1 MNNFDLKNKFAII
14 TGGAQGFGLD
24 IAKRFIKS
32 GCKVRIWDIDETE
45 LQKASKEINSDK
57 LSYDVVD
64 VSNFTQVKNTVDK
77 IAENYISSCNAK
89 PAFKGYDGFP
99 ATLTV
104 SIDDEIVH
112 GIPKDVVLFEGQ
124 IVSID
129 CGVIKNDFYSDSART
144 IAVGKISEEKQRLLD
159 VTKKALEIGIKN
171 AVIGNKI
178 FDISNSIQEYVES
191 EGFSIVRELVGHGIG
206 RQLHIKPQ
214 VPNFSNPVTADLNV
228 ELKEGMCLA
237 IEPMVNVGT
246 RHIKTDRDG
255 WTIRTEDGSA
265 SAHFEHSILITKFQ
279 PRILT

>member
-1 MNNFDLKNKFAII
+1 MVDINNNIEVSALSESCQILSDTLDLVESHIHP
-14 TGGAQGFGLD
+14 GQ
-24 IAKRFIKS
+24 S
-32 GCKVRIWDIDETE
+32 VME
-45 LQKASKEINSDK
+45 L
-57 LSYDVVD
+57 
-64 VSNFTQVKNTVDK
+64 DK
-77 IAENYISSCNAK
+77 IAEKYILSRNAK

-112 GIPKDVVLFEGQ
+112 GIPKDVFLNEGQ

-144 IAVGKISEEKQRLLD
+144 LPVGSISSDKQKLLD

-171 AVIGNKI
+171 AVVGNKV
-178 FDISNSIQEYVES
+178 FDISNSIQQYVES

-214 VPNFSNPVTADLNV
+214 VPNFSDPATIDLNV

-237 IEPMVNVGT
+237 IEPMVNMGT
-246 RHIKTDRDG
+246 RHIKTDNDG

-265 SAHFEHSILITKFQ
+265 SAHFEHLSLIH
-279 PRILT
+279 I

>member
-1 MNNFDLKNKFAII
+1 MVDINNNIEVSALSESCQILSDTLDLVESHIHP
-14 TGGAQGFGLD
+14 GQ
-24 IAKRFIKS
+24 S
-32 GCKVRIWDIDETE
+32 VME
-45 LQKASKEINSDK
+45 L
-57 LSYDVVD
+57 
-64 VSNFTQVKNTVDK
+64 DK
-77 IAENYISSCNAK
+77 IAEKYILSRNAK

-112 GIPKDVVLFEGQ
+112 GIPKDVFLNEGQ

-144 IAVGKISEEKQRLLD
+144 LPVGSISSDKQKLLD

-171 AVIGNKI
+171 AVVGNKV
-178 FDISNSIQEYVES
+178 FDISNSIQQYVES

-214 VPNFSNPVTADLNV
+214 VPNFSDPATTDLNV
-228 ELKEGMCLA
+228 ELKEGICLA
-237 IEPMVNVGT
+237 IEPMVNMGT
-246 RHIKTDRDG
+246 RHIKTDNDG

>member
-1 MNNFDLKNKFAII
+1 MVDINNHLEVEALSESCQILSDTLNKVEKNIFPGQSVI
-14 TGGAQGFGLD
+14 
-24 IAKRFIKS
+24 
-32 GCKVRIWDIDETE
+32 E
-45 LQKASKEINSDK
+45 L
-57 LSYDVVD
+57 
-64 VSNFTQVKNTVDK
+64 DK
-77 IAENYISSCNAK
+77 IAEDYIISCNAK

-104 SIDDEIVH
+104 SVDDEIVH
-112 GIPKDVVLFEGQ
+112 GIPKNMILKEGQ

-144 IAVGKISEEKQRLLD
+144 IAVGKISDEKQKLLD
-159 VTKKALEIGIKN
+159 VTKKALDIGIQN
-171 AVIGNKI
+171 ALVGNKI

-214 VPNFSNPVTADLNV
+214 VPNFSIPATPDLDV
-228 ELKEGMCLA
+228 VLKEGMCLA
-237 IEPMVNVGT
+237 IEPMVNVGA
-246 RHIKTDRDG
+246 RHIKTDSDG
-255 WTIRTEDGSA
+255 WTIRTKDGSS

>member
-1 MNNFDLKNKFAII
+1 MVDINNHLEVKALSESCQILSDTLNKVEKNIFP
-14 TGGAQGFGLD
+14 GQSVL
-24 IAKRFIKS
+24 
-32 GCKVRIWDIDETE
+32 E
-45 LQKASKEINSDK
+45 L
-57 LSYDVVD
+57 
-64 VSNFTQVKNTVDK
+64 DK
-77 IAENYISSCNAK
+77 IAEDYIISCNAK

-112 GIPKDVVLFEGQ
+112 GIPKNMILKEGQ

-144 IAVGKISEEKQRLLD
+144 IAVGKISDEKQKLLD
-159 VTKKALEIGIKN
+159 VTKKALDIGIQN
-171 AVIGNKI
+171 ALVGNKI

-214 VPNFSNPVTADLNV
+214 VPNFSIPATPDLDV
-228 ELKEGMCLA
+228 VLKEGMCLA
-237 IEPMVNVGT
+237 IEPMVNVGA
-246 RHIKTDRDG
+246 RHIKTDSDG
-255 WTIRTEDGSA
+255 WTIRTKDGSS

>member
-1 MNNFDLKNKFAII
+1 MVDINNHIEVAAISDSCQI
-14 TGGAQGFGLD
+14 LSDTLNLVEKHICPGQSV
-24 IAKRFIKS
+24 I
-32 GCKVRIWDIDETE
+32 E
-45 LQKASKEINSDK
+45 L
-57 LSYDVVD
+57 
-64 VSNFTQVKNTVDK
+64 DK
-77 IAENYISSCNAK
+77 IAENYILSCNAR

-112 GIPKDVVLFEGQ
+112 GIPKDVFLSEGQ

-144 IAVGKISEEKQRLLD
+144 LPVGSISKDKQRLLD
-159 VTKKALEIGIKN
+159 VTRKALDIGIDN
-171 AVIGNKI
+171 AVVGNKV

-206 RQLHIKPQ
+206 RQLHIAPQ
-214 VPNFSNPVTADLNV
+214 IPNFSNPATMDLNV

-237 IEPMVNVGT
+237 IEPMVNMGS
-246 RHIKTDRDG
+246 RHIKTDSDG
-255 WTIRTEDGSA
+255 WTIRTEDGNA

>member
-1 MNNFDLKNKFAII
+1 MVDLNNNSEVSAISESCQILSDTLDLVEKHISPGQSVI
-14 TGGAQGFGLD
+14 
-24 IAKRFIKS
+24 
-32 GCKVRIWDIDETE
+32 E
-45 LQKASKEINSDK
+45 L
-57 LSYDVVD
+57 
-64 VSNFTQVKNTVDK
+64 DK
-77 IAENYISSCNAK
+77 IAEKYITSCNAR
-89 PAFKGYDGFP
+89 PAFKGYNGFP

-112 GIPKDVVLFEGQ
+112 GIPKDMFLEEGQ
-124 IVSID
+124 IISID

-144 IAVGKISEEKQRLLD
+144 LPVGRISRDKQKLLD
-159 VTKKALEIGIKN
+159 VTKKALDIGIEN
-171 AVIGNKI
+171 AVLGNRI

-214 VPNFSNPVTADLNV
+214 VPNFSNPATSDLNI

-237 IEPMVNVGT
+237 IEPMVNMGT
-246 RHIKTDRDG
+246 RYIKTDSDG
-255 WTIRTEDGSA
+255 WTIRTEDGNA

>member
-1 MNNFDLKNKFAII
+1 MVDINNHLEVKALSESCQILSDTLNKVEKNIFP
-14 TGGAQGFGLD
+14 GQSVL
-24 IAKRFIKS
+24 
-32 GCKVRIWDIDETE
+32 E
-45 LQKASKEINSDK
+45 L
-57 LSYDVVD
+57 
-64 VSNFTQVKNTVDK
+64 DK
-77 IAENYISSCNAK
+77 IAEDYIISCNAK

-112 GIPKDVVLFEGQ
+112 GIPKNMILKEGQ

-144 IAVGKISEEKQRLLD
+144 IAVGKISDEKQKLLD
-159 VTKKALEIGIKN
+159 VTKKALDIGIQN
-171 AVIGNKI
+171 ALVGNKI

-206 RQLHIKPQ
+206 RHLHIKPQ
-214 VPNFSNPVTADLNV
+214 VPNFSIPATPDLDV
-228 ELKEGMCLA
+228 VLKEGMCLA
-237 IEPMVNVGT
+237 IEPMVNVGA
-246 RHIKTDRDG
+246 RHIKTDSDG
-255 WTIRTEDGSA
+255 WTIRTKDGSS

>member
-1 MNNFDLKNKFAII
+1 MVDINNHIEVAAISDSCQI
-14 TGGAQGFGLD
+14 LSDTLNLVEKHIRPGQSV
-24 IAKRFIKS
+24 I
-32 GCKVRIWDIDETE
+32 E
-45 LQKASKEINSDK
+45 L
-57 LSYDVVD
+57 
-64 VSNFTQVKNTVDK
+64 DK
-77 IAENYISSCNAK
+77 IAENYILSCNAK

-112 GIPKDVVLFEGQ
+112 GIPKDVFLSEGQ

-144 IAVGKISEEKQRLLD
+144 LPVGSISKDKQRLLD
-159 VTKKALEIGIKN
+159 VTRKALDIGIEN
-171 AVIGNKI
+171 AVVGNKV

-206 RQLHIKPQ
+206 RQLHITPQ
-214 VPNFSNPVTADLNV
+214 IPNFSNPETMDLNV

-237 IEPMVNVGT
+237 IEPMVNMGS
-246 RHIKTDRDG
+246 RHIKTDSDG
-255 WTIRTEDGSA
+255 WTIRTEDGNA

>member
-1 MNNFDLKNKFAII
+1 MVDINNHLEVKALSESCQILSDTLNKVEKNIFPGQSVI
-14 TGGAQGFGLD
+14 
-24 IAKRFIKS
+24 
-32 GCKVRIWDIDETE
+32 E
-45 LQKASKEINSDK
+45 L
-57 LSYDVVD
+57 
-64 VSNFTQVKNTVDK
+64 DK
-77 IAENYISSCNAK
+77 IAEDYIISCNAK

-112 GIPKDVVLFEGQ
+112 GIPKNMILKEGQ

-144 IAVGKISEEKQRLLD
+144 IAVGKISDEKQKLLD
-159 VTKKALEIGIKN
+159 VTKKALDIGIQN
-171 AVIGNKI
+171 ALVGNKI

-214 VPNFSNPVTADLNV
+214 VPNFSFPATPDLDV
-228 ELKEGMCLA
+228 VLKEGMCLA
-237 IEPMVNVGT
+237 IEPMVNVGA
-246 RHIKTDRDG
+246 RHIKTDSDG
-255 WTIRTEDGSA
+255 WTIRTKDGSS

>member
-1 MNNFDLKNKFAII
+1 MVDINNHLEVKALSESCQILSDTLNKVEKNIFP
-14 TGGAQGFGLD
+14 GQSVL
-24 IAKRFIKS
+24 
-32 GCKVRIWDIDETE
+32 E
-45 LQKASKEINSDK
+45 L
-57 LSYDVVD
+57 
-64 VSNFTQVKNTVDK
+64 DK
-77 IAENYISSCNAK
+77 IAEDYIISCNAK

-112 GIPKDVVLFEGQ
+112 GIPKNIILKEGQ
-124 IVSID
+124 IISID

-144 IAVGKISEEKQRLLD
+144 IAIGKISDEKQKLLD
-159 VTKKALEIGIKN
+159 VTKKALDIGIQN
-171 AVIGNKI
+171 ALVGNKI

-214 VPNFSNPVTADLNV
+214 VPNFSIPATPDLDV
-228 ELKEGMCLA
+228 VLKEGMCLA
-237 IEPMVNVGT
+237 IEPMVNVGA
-246 RHIKTDRDG
+246 RHIKTDSDG
-255 WTIRTEDGSA
+255 WTIRTKDGSS

>member
-1 MNNFDLKNKFAII
+1 
-14 TGGAQGFGLD
+14 
-24 IAKRFIKS
+24 
-32 GCKVRIWDIDETE
+32 
-45 LQKASKEINSDK
+45 
-57 LSYDVVD
+57 VVD
-64 VSNFTQVKNTVDK
+64 INNHIEVNAISESCQILSDALDLVEKSIFPDQSVLELDK

-112 GIPKDVVLFEGQ
+112 GIPKDVVLVEGQ

-129 CGVIKNDFYSDSART
+129 CGVIKNGFYSDSART
-144 IAVGKISEEKQRLLD
+144 IAVGKISEEKQRL
-159 VTKKALEIGIKN
+159 
-171 AVIGNKI
+171 
-178 FDISNSIQEYVES
+178 
-191 EGFSIVRELVGHGIG
+191 G

-214 VPNFSNPVTADLNV
+214 VPNFSNPLTADLNV

-246 RHIKTDRDG
+246 RHIKTDSDG

>member
-1 MNNFDLKNKFAII
+1 MVDINNHIEVAAISDSCQI
-14 TGGAQGFGLD
+14 LSDTLNLVEKHIHPGQSV
-24 IAKRFIKS
+24 I
-32 GCKVRIWDIDETE
+32 E
-45 LQKASKEINSDK
+45 L
-57 LSYDVVD
+57 
-64 VSNFTQVKNTVDK
+64 DK
-77 IAENYISSCNAK
+77 IAENYILSCNAR

-112 GIPKDVVLFEGQ
+112 GIPKDVFLSEGQ

-144 IAVGKISEEKQRLLD
+144 LPVGSISKDKQRLLD
-159 VTKKALEIGIKN
+159 VTRKALDIGIDN
-171 AVIGNKI
+171 AVVGNKV

-206 RQLHIKPQ
+206 RQLHITPQ
-214 VPNFSNPVTADLNV
+214 IPNFSNPETMDLNV

-237 IEPMVNVGT
+237 IEPMVNMGS
-246 RHIKTDRDG
+246 RHIKTDSDG
-255 WTIRTEDGSA
+255 WTIRTEDGNA

>member
-1 MNNFDLKNKFAII
+1 MVDINNHLEVKALSESCQILSDTLNKVEKNIFP
-14 TGGAQGFGLD
+14 GQSVL
-24 IAKRFIKS
+24 
-32 GCKVRIWDIDETE
+32 E
-45 LQKASKEINSDK
+45 L
-57 LSYDVVD
+57 
-64 VSNFTQVKNTVDK
+64 DK
-77 IAENYISSCNAK
+77 IAEDYIISCNAK

-112 GIPKDVVLFEGQ
+112 GIPKNMILKEGQ

-144 IAVGKISEEKQRLLD
+144 IAVGKISDEKQRLLD
-159 VTKKALEIGIKN
+159 VTKKALDIGIQN
-171 AVIGNKI
+171 ALVGNKI

-214 VPNFSNPVTADLNV
+214 VPNFSIPATPDLDV
-228 ELKEGMCLA
+228 VLKEGMCLA
-237 IEPMVNVGT
+237 IEPMVNVGA
-246 RHIKTDRDG
+246 RHIKTDSDG
-255 WTIRTEDGSA
+255 WTIRTKDGSS

>member
-1 MNNFDLKNKFAII
+1 MVDINNHLEVKALSESCQILSDTLNKVEKNIFPGQSVI
-14 TGGAQGFGLD
+14 
-24 IAKRFIKS
+24 
-32 GCKVRIWDIDETE
+32 E
-45 LQKASKEINSDK
+45 L
-57 LSYDVVD
+57 
-64 VSNFTQVKNTVDK
+64 DK
-77 IAENYISSCNAK
+77 IAEDYIISCNAK
-89 PAFKGYDGFP
+89 PAFKGYNGFP

-112 GIPKDVVLFEGQ
+112 GIPKNMILKEGQ

-144 IAVGKISEEKQRLLD
+144 IAVGKISDEKQKLLD
-159 VTKKALEIGIKN
+159 VTKKALDIGIQN
-171 AVIGNKI
+171 ALVGNKI

-214 VPNFSNPVTADLNV
+214 VPNFSIPATPDLDV
-228 ELKEGMCLA
+228 VLKEGMCLA
-237 IEPMVNVGT
+237 IEPMVNVGA
-246 RHIKTDRDG
+246 RHIKTDSDG
-255 WTIRTEDGSA
+255 WTIRTKDGSS

>member
-1 MNNFDLKNKFAII
+1 MVDINNNFEVSAISESCQILSDTLDLVEKHISP
-14 TGGAQGFGLD
+14 GQSVMELD
-24 IAKRFIKS
+24 
-32 GCKVRIWDIDETE
+32 
-45 LQKASKEINSDK
+45 N
-57 LSYDVVD
+57 
-64 VSNFTQVKNTVDK
+64 
-77 IAENYISSCNAK
+77 IAENYIISCNAR
-89 PAFKGYDGFP
+89 PAFKGYNGFP

-112 GIPKDVVLFEGQ
+112 GIPKDMFLEEGQ
-124 IVSID
+124 IISID

-144 IAVGKISEEKQRLLD
+144 LPVGRISRDKQKLLD
-159 VTKKALEIGIKN
+159 VTKKALDIGIEN
-171 AVIGNKI
+171 AVLGNRI

-214 VPNFSNPVTADLNV
+214 VPNFSNPATSDLNI

-237 IEPMVNVGT
+237 IEPMVNMGT
-246 RHIKTDRDG
+246 RYIKTDSDG
-255 WTIRTEDGSA
+255 WTIRTEDGNA